1 TDLGKGAAGHQRDA
15 DHRRQPEG
23 EDGECASDAFRGD
36 PEEAGSG
43 TERIVSVLKRKLWLL
58 NCVLIAAIA
67 AGAWQVRKDA
77 QEFRK
82 RERMTLAGSPPA
94 PAPFPLPPAAPPQSV
109 TASSYLDIAQKML
122 WSKDRNSQVIVDPPK
137 KQEVK
142 PLPPLPGVHGVMN
155 FDGPL
160 VMMSEKPGARQRGV
174 RPGEKIGDFKLVSVD
189 SEQLT
194 LAFEDRTVTKKLDE
208 LFDRGAES
216 GQAAAA
222 APAQA
227 ASNAPATPVIGK
239 AEPGAKLTDGLTT
252 C

>member
-1 TDLGKGAAGHQRDA
+1 M
-15 DHRRQPEG
+15 
-23 EDGECASDAFRGD
+23 
-36 PEEAGSG
+36 
-43 TERIVSVLKRKLWLL
+43 KRKLWLL
-58 NCVLIAAIA
+58 NFVLIAAIA
-67 AGAWQVRKDA
+67 AGAWQLRKDA

-82 RERMTLAGSPPA
+82 RERMTLAGGPPA
-94 PAPFPLPPAAPPQSV
+94 PAPLPPPPAAAPQSV
-109 TASSYLDIAQKML
+109 SASSYLDIAQKML

-174 RPGEKIGDFKLVSVD
+174 RPGEKIGNFKLVSVD

-208 LFDRGAES
+208 LFDKGAEP

-227 ASNAPATPVIGK
+227 ASNAAPAATPITGK

-252 C
+252 CNTNDPSPAGTVVNGMRKVVRQTPFGNSCFWEAVK